1 MMVKSMTGVGRAE
14 AILPPWNSKVVV
26 DIRTV
31 NHKFME
37 LVPRLPPELAGYE
50 AEIRDMVRRK
60 VRRGYIQLQVVLD
73 ESTEAPTIVL
83 DHRLLRD
90 YLRLVRELK
99 SRYRIPGEV
108 DINTVLAYPGVVAA
122 QKATADQGRL
132 WHQCRKVIAQALAR
146 LVHMQQTEGVAM
158 VSDLRKRISKIRH
171 AVQAI
176 EGRVPERLRERRE
189 NLLTQL
195 RDLSI
200 ESDSKRVLEEV
211 AFISEKLDIHEE
223 CVRLKSH
230 CTMFLRAL
238 TGSAASGKKL
248 DFITQ
253 EMLRE
258 TDTLAAKARDMVISR
273 RAIEI
278 KGEIEKLK
286 EQVRNVE

>member
-1 MMVKSMTGVGRAE
+1 MIKSMTGVGRAE
-14 AILPPWNSKVVV
+14 AILPPWSSKIVV
-26 DIRTV
+26 DVRSV

-37 LVPRLPPELAGYE
+37 LIPRLPQQLAGYE
-50 AEIRDMVRRK
+50 GEIRDLVRRR
-60 VRRGYIQLQVVLD
+60 VRRGYIQIQVTLD
-73 ESTEAPTIVL
+73 ESAEAPTLSL

-90 YLRLVRELK
+90 YLRLASELRT
-99 SRYRIPGEV
+99 RYRITGEV
-108 DINTVLAYPGVVAA
+108 ELQTVLAYPGIIAS
-122 QKATADQGRL
+122 QKGGQDHGRL
-132 WHQCRKVIAQALAR
+132 WRQCRRVISQAVDR
-146 LVHMQQTEGVAM
+146 LVQMKQAEGVAL
-158 VSDLRKRISKIRH
+158 VRDLRKRITRIKQ

-176 EGRVPERLRERRE
+176 ERRVPARLRERRE
-189 NLLTQL
+189 NLIAQL
-195 RDLSI
+195 KELNV
-200 ESDSKRVLEEV
+200 ESDSKRILEEV
-211 AFISEKLDIHEE
+211 AFISEKVDIHEE

-230 CTMFLRAL
+230 CSMFLRAL
-238 TGSAASGKKL
+238 ASSQTSGKKL

>member
-1 MMVKSMTGVGRAE
+1 MMKSMTGVGRAE
-14 AILPPWNSKVVV
+14 AILPPWSSKIVV
-26 DIRTV
+26 DVRSV

-37 LVPRLPPELAGYE
+37 LIPRLSQQLAGYE
-50 AEIRDMVRRK
+50 GEIRDLVKRR
-60 VRRGYIQLQVVLD
+60 VRRGYIQLQVTLD
-73 ESTEAPTIVL
+73 ESAEAPALSL

-90 YLRLVRELK
+90 YLRLASELRTK
-99 SRYRIPGEV
+99 YRIAGEV
-108 DINTVLAYPGVVAA
+108 DLQTVLAYPGIIAS
-122 QKATADQGRL
+122 QKGDQDHGRL
-132 WHQCRKVIAQALAR
+132 WRQCRRVISQAVDR
-146 LVHMQQTEGVAM
+146 LVQMKQAEGVAL
-158 VSDLRKRISKIRH
+158 VRDLRKRITRIKQ

-176 EGRVPERLRERRE
+176 ERRVPARLRERRE
-189 NLLTQL
+189 NLIAQL
-195 RDLSI
+195 KELNV
-200 ESDSKRVLEEV
+200 ESDSKRILEEV
-211 AFISEKLDIHEE
+211 AFISEKVDIHEE

-230 CTMFLRAL
+230 CSMFLRAL
-238 TGSAASGKKL
+238 GSSQTSGKKL